1 MDARRNKVSP
11 HVDLIRPSL
20 GEYSGVTDDMYNED
34 FEARPQSMPF
44 KSPGA
49 VAWCK
54 APRMIAVFIL
64 GFL

>member
-34 FEARPQSMPF
+34 LKPGL
-44 KSPGA
+44 SP
-49 VAWCK
+49 CRSK
-54 APRMIAVFIL
+54 ALAL
-64 GFL
+64 